1 MPIYLLGARTPRV
14 EIPNEPLAIS
24 IAGQVGGAALYIAAE
39 PGQHIVRVN
48 AQLVIL
54 PTVTGPITVGVEP
67 AGIPAFPH
75 GTVVHLGIGPES
87 TSDLDPV
94 QVTFEPVD
102 VSGAGAMEL
111 AGLTPAG
118 SVIEVEARAVA
129 DTPLG
134 PLANMART
142 AARRGSGTR
151 QRSRGGSLRIA
162 VDASASMLPAF
173 ADGSVAAAVDV
184 IIGVA
189 DVAGIN
195 QIDAVLV
202 GSAPAGITAPLAEL
216 AQAVGRAQVRFSA
229 GARWSAIPD
238 GPRTVA
244 ITDGRDFAAGGRFPA
259 LRIGDDPR
267 LAAAGPVLVPA
278 PQGVPIDRFLTENTG
293 ELEKVAAA
301 LLRVLT

>member
-1 MPIYLLGARTPRV
+1 M
-14 EIPNEPLAIS
+14 
-24 IAGQVGGAALYIAAE
+24 
-39 PGQHIVRVN
+39 
-48 AQLVIL
+48 
-54 PTVTGPITVGVEP
+54 
-67 AGIPAFPH
+67 
-75 GTVVHLGIGPES
+75 
-87 TSDLDPV
+87 

-111 AGLTPAG
+111 AGLSPAG

-195 QIDAVLV
+195 QVDAVLV
-202 GSAPAGITAPLAEL
+202 GSAPVGITAPLAEL

-244 ITDGRDFAAGGRFPA
+244 ITD
-259 LRIGDDPR
+259 
-267 LAAAGPVLVPA
+267 
-278 PQGVPIDRFLTENTG
+278 
-293 ELEKVAAA
+293 
-301 LLRVLT
+301 